1 MLPAYS
7 ALLLERSIYFFTVLE
22 QDKHIN
28 DREDDN
34 GFGSPILF
42 FSMNPQVVPLSCT
55 QNLPAVPLL
64 LLELKHLASILCLKL
79 P

>member
-7 ALLLERSIYFFTVLE
+7 ALLLERSIYFLTVLE
-22 QDKHIN
+22 QNKHIN
-28 DREDDN
+28 DHEDDD

-42 FSMNPQVVPLSCT
+42 FSMKPHVVPLSHT
-55 QNLPAVPLL
+55 QNLPTLL
-64 LLELKHLASILCLKL
+64 LLELKRLAPIHCLKL